1 MQCAKNLSMTA
12 REAERSWASQ
22 SLVQLLTAS
31 DSLSHLSAVS
41 HLDLAWLSPF
51 SDSFENY
58 PQF

>member
-12 REAERSWASQ
+12 REAERGWASQ

-41 HLDLAWLSPF
+41 HLDFAWLSI
-51 SDSFENY
+51 
-58 PQF
+58 